1 MKKRILAKF
10 IITFI
15 CVLLIIN
22 ICLISIYFHHRPTV
36 IVTDILISFY
46 ILNTSIGL
54 YILSSRHRQ
63 DRSKKS
69 WLFIF
74 LFLPIVSI
82 IFFWIFGSRP
92 FKDKKINDIITN
104 RRALFKFEDYEF
116 YHSFQNMI
124 INNNGLNLIRKIGQ
138 YNYQLFRTPIYC
150 DNQITII
157 KETNEMYEQ
166 TIKLIRKAKKT
177 IYLQYYIIE
186 NGRWLQSLVKELIK
200 KSNDGIKIY
209 ILYDPIGS
217 LNKFPKKY
225 RQQLINNGIE
235 IACFKARAD
244 YKFRSTINF
253 RSHRKY
259 LIIDGEVAISGG
271 SNIGD
276 SYLNIDP
283 KVGHWVDLNYI
294 LTGGIVHTILLEF
307 IHDWY
312 YYTPFSKKNNFN
324 VVVDSMHPQPYLC
337 QGKDDLINNSI
348 KNKTIT
354 TLLHTGPDQ
363 STSSLNEILVMAI
376 ANAKKSITIFTP
388 YLFPTEDILIGLKAA
403 ANTGIK
409 VKIILPGRV
418 DSWSFIISMNRLS
431 YESLIKSGVQI
442 YEYSGFLHTK
452 AILIDDDISLLGS
465 YNLDNRAL
473 VINYESLLTIYSIQ
487 VNHDINEIFNQY
499 LRNSQLI
506 NLEDLDNKFTFNELV
521 QTVFINI
528 FQLLL

>member
-1 MKKRILAKF
+1 MRKRILAKF

-22 ICLISIYFHHRPTV
+22 VALVATYFHHRPTA

-46 ILNTSIGL
+46 ILNTTIGL
-54 YILSSRHRQ
+54 YILSSKHRQ

-69 WLFIF
+69 WLFVF
-74 LFLPIVSI
+74 LFLPIISI
-82 IFFWIFGSRP
+82 ILFWIFGSRP
-92 FKDKKINDIITN
+92 FKDKRINDIIAN
-104 RRALFKFEDYEF
+104 RRVLFKYEDYEF
-116 YHSFQNMI
+116 YHNFQNM
-124 INNNGLNLIRKIGQ
+124 NFSNNGLDLIRKIGR

-157 KETNEMYEQ
+157 KEANEMYEQ
-166 TIKLIRKAKKT
+166 TIKLIRSAKKT

-186 NGRWLQSLVKELIK
+186 DGRWLQSLVKELIA
-200 KSNDGIKIY
+200 KSNEGVKIY
-209 ILYDPIGS
+209 ILYDPIGT

-225 RQQLINNGIE
+225 REQLINNNVE

-259 LIIDGEVAISGG
+259 LIVDGQTAISGG

-276 SYLNIDP
+276 SYLNIDA

-312 YYTPFSKKNNFN
+312 YYTPFSKTNSFNDVVNN
-324 VVVDSMHPQPYLC
+324 MHPQPYLAYDENNLVN
-337 QGKDDLINNSI
+337 DDV
-348 KNKTIT
+348 KNKTLT

-403 ANTGIK
+403 SNAGIK

-418 DSWSFIISMNRLS
+418 DSWGFIISMNRLS

-473 VINYESLLTIYSIQ
+473 VINYESLLTVYSLQ
-487 VNHDINEIFNQY
+487 VNQEITEVFNQY

-506 NLEDLDNKFTFNELV
+506 HLEDLDNKFTFSELV
-521 QTVFINI
+521 QTIFVNI
-528 FQLLL
+528 FQLFL